1 MSGIGFSKV
10 RGPIPGLR
18 GALSDR
24 TACDTIRTP
33 PAKNLPVARIFGF
46 DRLVMACALAAW
58 LAASLAIGARAQ
70 VQKTADVAKRG
81 LKPTDFPR
89 TKQLAPGIYSY
100 EALRAGDPGGQMTTV
115 SLIVISNDGV
125 LVADGQGNVE
135 QAKEMVE
142 WIKKTTTQPIKY
154 VIVCSD
160 HGDHTGG
167 NAAFPEGVTFVAH
180 PTSKKVLDDGGKP
193 PFVTEA
199 VPHRRVIHLGTT
211 DVEVLFLGRAHTG
224 GDLEVY
230 LPKEKVLFMSEAYL
244 HWLFPAMRSAYG
256 VEWVQTIKNAEAL
269 DATWYVPGHGFVD
282 DAKTLKAD
290 LPAYRH
296 ALEQVVA
303 EATRLHE
310 GKVPCEAPQRGGGG
324 GANGA
329 VSDAA
334 GAARG
339 AAGASSASSAA
350 TPQRPPCAAVLQG
363 NWGDLKNWTLYSSQV
378 ETAVRRVYDEL
389 DGKLPGGFGAVSP

>member
-1 MSGIGFSKV
+1 VFVVVVASVASVAGVVGTA
-10 RGPIPGLR
+10 
-18 GALSDR
+18 GA
-24 TACDTIRTP
+24 
-33 PAKNLPVARIFGF
+33 
-46 DRLVMACALAAW
+46 
-58 LAASLAIGARAQ
+58 Q
-70 VQKTADVAKRG
+70 QQKTADVAKRG

-89 TKQLAPGIYSY
+89 ARQLVPGVYSY

-125 LVADGQGNVE
+125 LVADGQGNVA
-135 QAKEMVE
+135 QTKEMVD

-180 PTSKKVLDDGGKP
+180 PTSKKVLDDAGKP
-193 PFVTEA
+193 PFVTVA
-199 VPHRRVIHLGTT
+199 VPHKKVIHLGTT

-256 VEWVQTIKNAEAL
+256 TEWIQTLKNAETI

-303 EATRLHE
+303 EATRLHDA
-310 GKVPCEAPQRGGGG
+310 KVACEAPQRGRGGG
-324 GANGA
+324 GATAAASGGGR
-329 VSDAA
+329 SAA
-334 GAARG
+334 GGGSAEG
-339 AAGASSASSAA
+339 SS
-350 TPQRPPCAAVLQG
+350 QRPMCPAVQQG

-389 DGKLPGGFGAVSP
+389 DGKLPGGFGSIPP